1 MDWNRVEV
9 VLNFS
14 LEKFV
19 NIEIYDFRFST
30 VPNSWPDLFQ
40 YNFSSFLFFFLFTYV
55 CVNREMKRDHDVLTW
70 NKKEERL
77 VEE

>member
-55 CVNREMKRDHDVLTW
+55 CVNRKMKRDHDVLTW

>member
-19 NIEIYDFRFST
+19 NIEIYDFGFST

-55 CVNREMKRDHDVLTW
+55 CVNRKMKRDHDVLTW